1 MKHFVSIIMPA
12 FNAESRIEKTIHSL
26 EGQSYKEFE
35 IVIIDDGSKDNTALI
50 CDSLSKQYSNISVL
64 HEENAGPGKAREK
77 GVRIAKGDIIAFVDS
92 DDYLSDDALDVLV
105 SKMDSTGA
113 DILQF
118 GYKMIDDNGNI
129 LSEHPLQ
136 ECNFESGKEAFGYF
150 IAQKNCT
157 NFLWNKVYKH
167 TLFHSIEWPGIF
179 YSEDYVVLA
188 QLYGKATR
196 ALTIENPLYYY
207 VQHNESAVN
216 KPFTVRKLDQ
226 ITAGEYV
233 VGYTRK
239 NYAEYLPEALFY
251 LATRSARLAEM
262 AKKSSLENKRDIY
275 HEVLAA
281 FKASYS
287 EMRQVLK
294 QQNRTLELDKM
305 TRIFGLSP
313 NLAFLL
319 KYLYKGF
326 SI

>member
-1 MKHFVSIIMPA
+1 MIHFVSIIMPA
-12 FNAESRIEKTIHSL
+12 FNAERRIEQTIHSL
-26 EGQSYKEFE
+26 ERQSYKEFE
-35 IVIIDDGSKDNTALI
+35 IIIVDDGSTDNTGLI
-50 CDSLSKQYSNISVL
+50 CDSLSTQYSNIIVL

-77 GVRIAKGDIIAFVDS
+77 GVHIAKGDIIAFVDS
-92 DDYLSDDALDVLV
+92 DDYLSDDALEVLV
-105 SKMDSTGA
+105 RKMDSTGA

-136 ECNFESGKEAFGYF
+136 KCNFESSKEAFGYF

-167 TLFHSIEWPGIF
+167 SLFHSIEWPDIF

-188 QLYGKATR
+188 QLYGKAIR
-196 ALTIENPLYYY
+196 AVTIEKPLYYY

-226 ITAGEYV
+226 ITAGKYV

-251 LATRSARLAEM
+251 LSTRSARLAEM
-262 AKKSSLENKRDIY
+262 AKNSNLENRNNIY
-275 HEVLAA
+275 QEVLTT
-281 FKASYS
+281 FKAAYS
-287 EMRQVLK
+287 EMKQVLR

-305 TRIFGLSP
+305 TRIFALSP

-319 KYLYKGF
+319 KRLK
-326 SI
+326 